1 MNHLGGL
8 YSFKARNFEI
18 ESLMCY
24 CSFPILNYLTVEVF
38 ESSRS
43 DLTKLDLFYLYFAL
57 G

>member
-1 MNHLGGL
+1 MNHPGGL